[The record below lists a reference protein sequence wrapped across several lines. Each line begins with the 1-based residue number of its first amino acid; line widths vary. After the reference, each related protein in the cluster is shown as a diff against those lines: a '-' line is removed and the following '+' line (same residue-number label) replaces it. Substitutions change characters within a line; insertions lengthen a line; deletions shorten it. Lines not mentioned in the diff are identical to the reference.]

1 MRDTEVAIFRNTY
14 FRRKKLFFLLH
25 SRNVSNSFFY
35 KLLSDRYF
43 CIPYSIFSRALIRA
57 LSSKLGRT
65 IFNPEDT
72 SIDLNI
78 LELLHKEKSLL
89 GLQIENLDLDSNA
102 VKQNVG
108 LVPSKP
114 YIAFVFRD
122 SRYDNIVN
130 PSKSFDQRYRH
141 TPVSYV
147 PALLNLM
154 SSFDYQVV
162 RMGRYTYPLEVESKF
177 RNFFDYSQQT
187 ENQSDSNDF
196 ILFNECQY
204 VVSTGSGIDEIGA
217 LFRKKICL
225 INFAPPNTP
234 LDKHIYPFVLSSDYF
249 LEQSKLS
256 IRKLILTT
264 NGKLHPRDIPVETQI
279 EIRPKPIHL
288 VLEFVKLFHEYHEYQ
303 HMDVVKHFKQFA
315 GDNSLEMVG
324 NVIY

>member
-1 MRDTEVAIFRNTY
+1 M
-14 FRRKKLFFLLH
+14 
-25 SRNVSNSFFY
+25 SNSFFY

-43 CIPYSIFSRALIRA
+43 CIPYSIFSRALIKA

-65 IFNPEDT
+65 IFDPQDT

-78 LELLHKEKSLL
+78 LELLHREKSLL
-89 GLQIENLDLDSNA
+89 SPQNEILDFDSNEA
-102 VKQNVG
+102 KQNVG
-108 LVPSKP
+108 LALGKP
-114 YIAFVFRD
+114 YIAFVLRD
-122 SRYDNIVN
+122 SRYDDMVN
-130 PSKSFDQRYRH
+130 PSKSLDQKYRH
-141 TPVSYV
+141 TPPSYV
-147 PALLNLM
+147 PSLLTLM
-154 SSFDYQVV
+154 SSFDYQVI
-162 RMGRYTYPLEVESKF
+162 RMGRYTYPLNFESKF
-177 RNFFDYSQQT
+177 SNFLDYSQQI
-187 ENQSDSNDF
+187 ENQSDSTDF
-196 ILFNECQY
+196 ILFKECKY

-249 LEQSKLS
+249 LGGSKLS

-264 NGKLHPRDIPVETQI
+264 KGKLHPRDIPLEAQI

-288 VLEFVKLFHEYHEYQ
+288 VLEFMQLFHEYHEYQ